1 MSQVPTPNPL
11 RKHFRQPAIHLSL
24 PSRGKFYPQG
34 TLVLPP
40 NGEVPI
46 LPMTAV
52 DEITSRTP
60 DALFNG
66 SAVMEIIGSCVPN
79 IRDPWSIPAM
89 DINALLVAVRLA
101 SYGHELELGSKCPK
115 CGHDHNIMID
125 LRVALDSI
133 QAPDYTKTLNVGD
146 LTFSFAPMT
155 YRQINENSRMQ
166 FEDQKIVQLLN
177 DGEIGEEEKMRRLGE
192 SFRRITAM
200 TIKSI
205 GDSISAIQ
213 TADAMVTEREHIVE
227 FLNNC
232 PKNIFNAVRDHV
244 IALRESSDLK
254 PIAMKCENCTNE
266 YQQPFSLDMSN
277 FFAIA
282 S

>member
-1 MSQVPTPNPL
+1 MSQTPTANPL
-11 RKHFRQPAIHLSL
+11 RKHFRQPAIYLKL
-24 PSRGKFYPQG
+24 PSGGKFYPQG
-34 TLVLPP
+34 ALVLPP

-66 SAVMEIIGSCVPN
+66 SAVMEIISSCVPN
-79 IRDPWSIPAM
+79 IRDPWIIPTV

-115 CGHDHNIMID
+115 CGHDHNVTID
-125 LRVALDSI
+125 LRIALDNI
-133 QAPDYTKTLNVGD
+133 KPADYSQTITAGD

-155 YRQINENSRMQ
+155 YRQVNENSRVQ
-166 FEDQKIVQLLN
+166 FEDQKIVQMLS
-177 DGEIGEEEKMRRLGE
+177 DTETSEEEKMRRLGE

-205 GDSISAIQ
+205 ADTISAIQ
-213 TADAMVTEREHIVE
+213 TSDALVTDRAHIVE

-232 PKNIFNAVRDHV
+232 SKSVFEIVRDHV
-244 IALRESSDLK
+244 VALRESSELK
-254 PIAMKCENCTNE
+254 PIAMRCENCSNE
-266 YQQPFSLDMSN
+266 YQQSFSLDMSN